1 MRDHFFRPLPS
12 ASHRRHS
19 GPWFVEL
26 IMVSCWFIGGC
37 TNIATPVSGATS
49 WIGDPI
55 AVIEEIAEREKAV
68 RPGEIQWSIQHRY
81 SLSDNLWVYPV
92 SPAWGCSTEYV
103 VNSAEII
110 VGFNLV
116 GDGCTFSKWPGP
128 W

>member
-1 MRDHFFRPLPS
+1 M
-12 ASHRRHS
+12 
-19 GPWFVEL
+19 
-26 IMVSCWFIGGC
+26 MSCWFIGGC

-68 RPGEIQWSIQHRY
+68 RPGEIQWSMQHRY
-81 SLSDNLWVYPV
+81 SLSDNLWVYPE

-110 VGFNLV
+110 VGFKLV